1 MQHRDPHLVT
11 YQTSFGSLVDDTS
24 ILSGR
29 IKAYKSTA
37 DKNKALRRA
46 FEKAYQLIETK
57 TDAGEYFIDLQIP
70 KIIPTFSTLD
80 DKLIISHHGVNGDYR
95 QKR

>member
-46 FEKAYQLIETK
+46 FEKAYQLIKAK
-57 TDAGEYFIDLQIP
+57 TDAGEYFIDLHIP
-70 KIIPTFSTLD
+70 EIIPTMNTLD
-80 DKLIISHHGVNGDYR
+80 DLLTITHHGINGDYKPR
-95 QKR
+95 R